1 MIMEIALRDIRDT
14 AKTFAGKPKKLVPFA
29 AIYVALLGTAAVFVT
44 TKEATAT
51 QVLVTLITLLAAPA
65 LFFLLQALCVNDTN
79 STGVV
84 SMLKRAARDG
94 WRLMIA
100 SIPVIFVAV
109 LIYVLLGK
117 AEAQFT
123 SPLLAGVPNETA
135 GTALV
140 RIVFS
145 TIRLLLFGI
154 VMPLF
159 CLHLWIEVTNDGA
172 RRVLG
177 NIRMLI
183 ARALAPR
190 SVVTYLMGLVLFGL
204 VPYALI
210 VLRTPVQ
217 RASIELT
224 LLTIRLVL
232 AAGFILLGWM
242 ITAGA
247 VKKGV
252 TEQA

>member
-1 MIMEIALRDIRDT
+1 MEIALRDIRDT
-14 AKTFAGKPKKLVPFA
+14 ARSFAGKPKKLVPSA
-29 AIYVALLGTAAVFVT
+29 AIYLALLGTAAVFVT
-44 TKEATAT
+44 TKEATMQ
-51 QVLVTLITLLAAPA
+51 QVAITLVTLLAAPA
-65 LFFLLQALCVNDTN
+65 LFFLLQALCVNDAN
-79 STGVV
+79 NTGVV
-84 SMLKRAARDG
+84 PMLKRAARDG
-94 WRLMIA
+94 WKLMIA

-117 AEAQFT
+117 VEAQFA
-123 SPLLAGVPNETA
+123 SPLLAGLPTETA
-135 GTALV
+135 GAAFARV
-140 RIVFS
+140 VFS
-145 TIRLLLFGI
+145 TIRLLLFG
-154 VMPLF
+154 VVVPLV
-159 CLHLWIEVTNDGA
+159 CLHLWIEVTQDGA

-177 NIRMLI
+177 NIKTLI

-190 SVVTYLMGLVLFGL
+190 SLVTYLMGLVLFGL

-232 AAGFILLGWM
+232 AFSFVLLGWM

>member
-14 AKTFAGKPKKLVPFA
+14 AKTFAGKPKKLIPFA
-29 AIYVALLGTAAVFVT
+29 AIYVALLGTAAIFVT
-44 TKEATAT
+44 TKEATMR
-51 QVLVTLITLLAAPA
+51 QVGITLITLLAAPA
-65 LFFLLQALCVNDTN
+65 LFFLLQALCVNDAN
-79 STGVV
+79 SAGVV
-84 SMLKRAARDG
+84 QMLKRAARDG

-100 SIPVIFVAV
+100 TIPVIFVAV

-117 AEAQFT
+117 AEAQFA
-123 SPLLAGVPNETA
+123 SPLLAGLPNETA
-135 GTALV
+135 GAALA

-154 VMPLF
+154 VVPLF
-159 CLHLWIEVTNDGA
+159 CLHLWIEVTKYGA

-177 NIRMLI
+177 NVTSLF

-190 SVVTYLMGLVLFGL
+190 SVVTYLFGLVLFGL

-217 RASIELT
+217 RASIEVT
-224 LLTIRLVL
+224 LLVIRLVL
-232 AAGFILLGWM
+232 AFSFILLGWV

-252 TEQA
+252 AEQA